1 MEATGVYW
9 IPTYDILEQRGFK
22 VVLVNARH
30 VKNVP
35 GRKTDVVDCQWI
47 QELHEVGL
55 LRGSFRPS
63 AEIVSLRAYLRHRET
78 LVQEAANHIR
88 RMQKSLVLMNVH
100 LHNVITDITGLT
112 GMQIVRDIASG
123 VTDPN
128 ALASHRHSRCRAS
141 EEEIAAALTGNYRRE
156 QVFVLRQNLEL
167 YDSYQR
173 QIGTCDGEI
182 ESLLQGRGRQAR
194 PSRDSAATGAPPAA
208 AQERPALRNPQ
219 PVTRPFPGRAA
230 RGPHPSK
237 IGEVGFAR
245 SRQGRGD
252 VGHCVCCRMER
263 TAPAGAP
270 LTRFTRKAEAH
281 RVSQACA
288 NMSSRAGSRTL
299 RDAQRSASIICGC
312 AYSLNPRSATE
323 PSGRNNRIGSSRRGM
338 NPNPS

>member
-1 MEATGVYW
+1 M
-9 IPTYDILEQRGFK
+9 
-22 VVLVNARH
+22 VLVNARH

-88 RMQKSLVLMNVH
+88 RMQKSLALMNVH

-173 QIGTCDGEI
+173 QIGTCDSEI
-182 ESLLQGRGRQAR
+182 ESLLQNL
-194 PSRDSAATGAPPAA
+194 AAKHALPGTALPPARRRQRHKNA
-208 AQERPALRNPQ
+208 PRFELRSPLHQ
-219 PVTRPFPGRAA
+219 LSGV
-230 RGPHPSK
+230 GPHTN
-237 IGEVGFAR
+237 R
-245 SRQGRGD
+245 R
-252 VGHCVCCRMER
+252 
-263 TAPAGAP
+263 
-270 LTRFTRKAEAH
+270 H
-281 RVSQACA
+281 RALYRLA
-288 NMSSRAGSRTL
+288 THR
-299 RDAQRSASIICGC
+299 RDRHG
-312 AYSLNPRSATE
+312 T
-323 PSGRNNRIGSSRRGM
+323 
-338 NPNPS
+338 